1 MAVLTANAIR
11 TAMQSREII
20 IRPFRLRQLN
30 PNSVNLTLGKTLLK
44 YDTTH
49 LLDLR
54 TEPTTI
60 PIEIPPEGYVLEPNV
75 LYLGHTNEV
84 THTNVYA
91 PFIEGRSSIGRM
103 GISVHIT
110 AGFGDIGFN
119 GTWTLEITVVHPV
132 RIYANVEICQV
143 AFHTVEGTT
152 TLKYEGKYNNQ
163 TGPRPSSIWKEFQAG
178 RYDVTEG

>member
-1 MAVLTANAIR
+1 MSILTSNEILKA
-11 TAMQSREII
+11 TQSGKID
-20 IRPFRLRQLN
+20 IRPFRTSQLN
-30 PNSVNLTLGKTLLK
+30 PNSYNLTLGKTLLT

-49 LLDLR
+49 ALDLQS
-54 TEPTTI
+54 EPKTFE
-60 PIEIPPEGYVLEPNV
+60 IEIPPEGYVLQPNI

-84 THTNVYA
+84 TYTKSYA

-132 RIYANVEICQV
+132 RVYADVEICQI
-143 AFHTVEGTT
+143 AFHTVEGDAVVR
-152 TLKYEGKYNNQ
+152 YVGKYNNQ
-163 TGPRPSSIWKEFQAG
+163 TGPRPSGIWKEFKNG
-178 RYDVTEG
+178 RYAPRT

>member
-1 MAVLTANAIR
+1 
-11 TAMQSREII
+11 
-20 IRPFRLRQLN
+20 LRI
-30 PNSVNLTLGKTLLK
+30 
-44 YDTTH
+44 
-49 LLDLR
+49 
-54 TEPTTI
+54 EPTTI

-119 GTWTLEITVVHPV
+119 GTWTL
-132 RIYANVEICQV
+132 
-143 AFHTVEGTT
+143 
-152 TLKYEGKYNNQ
+152 
-163 TGPRPSSIWKEFQAG
+163 
-178 RYDVTEG
+178 

>member
-1 MAVLTANAIR
+1 MSILTSNEILRA
-11 TAMQSREII
+11 TQSGKID
-20 IRPFRLRQLN
+20 IRPFRTSQLN
-30 PNSVNLTLGKTLLK
+30 PNSYNLTLGKTLLT

-49 LLDLR
+49 ALDLQS
-54 TEPTTI
+54 EPKTFE
-60 PIEIPPEGYVLEPNV
+60 IEIPPEGYVLQPNI

-84 THTNVYA
+84 TYTKSYA

-132 RIYANVEICQV
+132 RVYADVEICQI
-143 AFHTVEGTT
+143 AFHTVEGDAVVR
-152 TLKYEGKYNNQ
+152 YVGKYKSRQTCINNY
-163 TGPRPSSIWKEFQAG
+163 IVKFFK
-178 RYDVTEG
+178 